1 VLISPPTSSGD
12 DEDRGLSFEQVHKK
26 YEAKIYNLIFRLVG
40 NHDDAEELAVETFL
54 NAWKAWDRFRG
65 EARVSTWLHQ
75 IALNNCKNRFKQNDR
90 RKGREVMS
98 LDERV
103 ETDAGDA
110 IGREVADWRYVPER
124 ALLEG
129 EFSRQLHK
137 AIEALAPEYRE
148 VLVLA
153 EMEDMSYEQIA
164 EMLNLT
170 IPAVKTRLHRAR
182 QKIKQRLEPYYRGWG
197 AGGGLPSAS
206 NTGADPSV
214 KRDGANS
221 GGGAAVR
228 RSRGSDAAA
237 GSSS

>member
-164 EMLNLT
+164 EMLDLT

-197 AGGGLPSAS
+197 AGGGLPGAS
-206 NTGADPSV
+206 SGGGNTGADPSV
-214 KRDGANS
+214 KRDGS
-221 GGGAAVR
+221 VVR